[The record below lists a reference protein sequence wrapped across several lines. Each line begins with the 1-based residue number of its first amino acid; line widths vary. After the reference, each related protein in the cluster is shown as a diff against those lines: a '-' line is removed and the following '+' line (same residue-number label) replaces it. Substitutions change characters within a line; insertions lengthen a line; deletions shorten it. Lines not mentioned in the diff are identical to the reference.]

1 MAKDDTVSR
10 VSTILEPYLAENSL
24 DIYKIEYKKEGK
36 EWFLRVYLD
45 KISDSEDGYVSIEE
59 CEEAS
64 RFLSDALDSEDF
76 IDRSYSLEVCSPG
89 LDRELIKDSDFV
101 RFAGKT
107 VEVKTYQQ
115 VEGSKEHEGVLIGK
129 EDGIVKIESDNGE
142 LAIAEDKI
150 SKINL
155 AVIF

>member
-1 MAKDDTVSR
+1 MAKEDTVSR
-10 VSTILEPYLAENSL
+10 VSAILEPYLAENSL

-36 EWFLRVYLD
+36 EWYLRVYLD
-45 KISDSEDGYVSIEE
+45 KLSDSDDGYVSIEE
-59 CEEAS
+59 CEDAS
-64 RFLSDALDSEDF
+64 RFLSDALDNEDI

-101 RFAGKT
+101 RFAGRA
-107 VEVKTYQQ
+107 VEIKTYQQ
-115 VEGSKEHEGVLIGK
+115 IEGSKEHEGVLIGK
-129 EDGIVKIESDNGE
+129 EDGNVKIETEKGE
-142 LAIAEDKI
+142 LVIAEDKI